1 MFPKPEPDTDPSP
14 DHDPIPN
21 PDPTLT
27 LIPTHNTSRGPL
39 QSPRPSPKYLLNH
52 NMRLSYLVV
61 KVQAALEMVNEIA
74 TNPHAP
80 GASGT
85 PSSATSGGGGG
96 RVEERHTVPSSL
108 VGRIIGHSGDTIK
121 KIREASGCK
130 VTLVCACLTIP
141 HLPLQSL
148 HSMPFLTPC
157 PPFLKLN
164 PPSALSLLLRSP
176 FILRY
181 SCKTSLSRGL
191 TSTNL

>member
-1 MFPKPEPDTDPSP
+1 
-14 DHDPIPN
+14 
-21 PDPTLT
+21 
-27 LIPTHNTSRGPL
+27 
-39 QSPRPSPKYLLNH
+39 
-52 NMRLSYLVV
+52 MRLSYLVV

-130 VTLVCACLTIP
+130 VQLQNEPIPGTDEHQLVITGSATEAGGGT
-141 HLPLQSL
+141 PLSNKYAPSYAYTPPAPVSYGYQPYMQQPPPGYMLVPTPPAEPPRQSGYD
-148 HSMPFLTPC
+148 
-157 PPFLKLN
+157 
-164 PPSALSLLLRSP
+164 PSFAAQYAAYTGYPTR
-176 FILRY
+176 
-181 SCKTSLSRGL
+181 
-191 TSTNL
+191 